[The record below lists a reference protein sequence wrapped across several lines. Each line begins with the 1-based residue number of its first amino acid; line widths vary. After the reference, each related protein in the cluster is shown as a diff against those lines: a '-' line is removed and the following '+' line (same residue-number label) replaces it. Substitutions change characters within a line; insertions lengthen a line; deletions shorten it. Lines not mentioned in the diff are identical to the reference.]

1 MVDLMKTKI
10 EYIVSYGRDRGDRCF
25 ITVLNTNGLRKNNNS
40 SNAEFKVSSPSIG
53 SFIEG
58 NEKNY
63 IKFIYE
69 EDDD

>member
-40 SNAEFKVSSPSIG
+40 SNPVFKVSSPSIDF
-53 SFIEG
+53 FIEE

-63 IKFIYE
+63 IKFIY
-69 EDDD
+69 D

>member
-1 MVDLMKTKI
+1 MEVL
-10 EYIVSYGRDRGDRCF
+10 GGDKCC
-25 ITVLNTNGLRKNNNS
+25 ITVLNTNGLRRNNNS
-40 SNAEFKVSSPSIG
+40 SNPEFKVSSPSIG